1 MIILVTGGAKSGK
14 STFAES
20 LYKNEKDVVY
30 IATSKIFD
38 EEMKNRVE
46 AHRKQRPITW
56 RTYEANY
63 DLDKAVENEDFYL
76 LDCIT
81 LLSSNIMFD
90 ITKELDDI
98 DFKTQEKIE
107 RKVYNELIKLIEK
120 IRLENKN
127 LILVTNELGM
137 SIVPENKLARVYRDI
152 QGRINQ
158 KIAKESDQV
167 YLVTCGLAMRI
178 KWQR

>member
-1 MIILVTGGAKSGK
+1 MIILVTGGARSGK
-14 STFAES
+14 SSFAES
-20 LYKNEKDVVY
+20 LYRNEKDVVY

-38 EEMKNRVE
+38 KEMKNRVE

-56 RTYEANY
+56 RTFEANY
-63 DLDKAVENEDFYL
+63 DLDKAVEKEKFYL

-90 ITKELDDI
+90 VTKDLEEI
-98 DFKTQEKIE
+98 DFITQEKIE
-107 RKVYNELIKLIEK
+107 KKILNELEKLINK
-120 IRLENKN
+120 IRIENKN
-127 LILVTNELGM
+127 LILVTNEVGM
-137 SIVPENKLARVYRDI
+137 SIVPENKLARIYRDV

-167 YLVTCGLAMRI
+167 YLVACGLPVRI
-178 KWQR
+178 K